1 MLPQS
6 KEIGTVFEVRFTGN
20 FTMAVDMNGGL
31 SLCVALQ
38 QAGKL
43 SRVYPTSH
51 TESLSIGSNAITTLK
66 WMNYSQY
73 ICIS

>member
-20 FTMAVDMNGGL
+20 FTMAVDMNVSVNGGL

-38 QAGKL
+38 QVGKL

-51 TESLSIGSNAITTLK
+51 TESLSIGSNAITTPK
-66 WMNYSQY
+66 WMNYS
-73 ICIS
+73 